1 MPIYE
6 YRCQACGAQL
16 EKLQKLSDPLLT
28 ECPECGR
35 ETLVKLVSA
44 SSFRLKGSGWY
55 ESDFKTGN
63 KKNGLG
69 ESETKSD
76 GDGKGDAKG
85 EGKGDAKGEGKGEG
99 KAEAAKVDAGKAD
112 AVKSVKDSSEKKSSA
127 DAKPAADTK
136 AAAKPAATTSP
147 KSPG

>member
-28 ECPECGR
+28 ECPECSR

-76 GDGKGDAKG
+76 GECKGDA
-85 EGKGDAKGEGKGEG
+85 KGEG
-99 KAEAAKVDAGKAD
+99 KAEAAKADAGNAD

-147 KSPG
+147 KSTG

>member
-85 EGKGDAKGEGKGEG
+85 EGK
-99 KAEAAKVDAGKAD
+99 AEAAKADAGKAN

>member
-28 ECPECGR
+28 ECPECSR

-76 GDGKGDAKG
+76 G
-85 EGKGDAKGEGKGEG
+85 EGKGDAKGEGK
-99 KAEAAKVDAGKAD
+99 AEAAKADAGNAD

-136 AAAKPAATTSP
+136 AAAQPAATTSP
-147 KSPG
+147 KSTG

>member
-28 ECPECGR
+28 ECPECSR

-76 GDGKGDAKG
+76 G
-85 EGKGDAKGEGKGEG
+85 EG
-99 KAEAAKVDAGKAD
+99 KAEAAKADAGNAD

-136 AAAKPAATTSP
+136 AAAQPAATTSP
-147 KSPG
+147 KSTG

>member
-85 EGKGDAKGEGKGEG
+85 EGKGEG
-99 KAEAAKVDAGKAD
+99 KAEAAKADAGKAD

>member
-16 EKLQKLSDPLLT
+16 EKLQKLSDPVLT
-28 ECPECGR
+28 DCPECGR

-69 ESETKSD
+69 ESKPE
-76 GDGKGDAKG
+76 G
-85 EGKGDAKGEGKGEG
+85 ES
-99 KAEAAKVDAGKAD
+99 KAEAGKTEA
-112 AVKSVKDSSEKKSSA
+112 
-127 DAKPAADTK
+127 AKPASESSESK
-136 AAAKPAATTSP
+136 PAAATKIDSKPAATTSP
-147 KSPG
+147 QSSG

>member
-1 MPIYE
+1 MEINAVPIYE

-16 EKLQKLSDPLLT
+16 EKLQKLSDPVLT
-28 ECPECGR
+28 DCPECGR

-69 ESETKSD
+69 ESKPEGESKTDTGKTEVAKS
-76 GDGKGDAKG
+76 AN
-85 EGKGDAKGEGKGEG
+85 E
-99 KAEAAKVDAGKAD
+99 
-112 AVKSVKDSSEKKSSA
+112 SSES
-127 DAKPAADTK
+127 KPATDTK
-136 AAAKPAATTSP
+136 ADSKPAATTTPQSV
-147 KSPG
+147 G